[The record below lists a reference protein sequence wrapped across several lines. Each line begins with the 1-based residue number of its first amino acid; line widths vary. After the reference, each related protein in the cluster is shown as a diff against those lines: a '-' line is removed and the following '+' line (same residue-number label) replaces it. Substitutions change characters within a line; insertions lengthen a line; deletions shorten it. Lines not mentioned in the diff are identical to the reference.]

1 MTTYKEIRGS
11 QIEAVT
17 TDPSNPIEGQV
28 WYNTTS
34 NVLKGQAATGAGSW
48 SSGGNMNTSRY
59 YHAGFGASN
68 DAAFAVSGQTSPG
81 GPNTNTETYN
91 GTSWTEVNNL
101 NTARGRA
108 SGAGTT
114 TSGVVFT
121 GTEPDGSGGQTPTA
135 KTELWNG
142 TNWTEVN
149 DVNNPVSAHGSSGAS
164 GTSALSFGGSSP
176 APADSAKTE
185 SWNGTN
191 WTEVNNL
198 NNARSFVLGGAMG
211 TQTAG
216 LCGPGYSYNSSAP
229 ALNTEI
235 WNGTNWTESGDS
247 STGGTGRFGLYDSA
261 VKVTGTTVEVWNGT
275 SWSSGTS
282 ASNNITSRS
291 GGGTN
296 SSGMVFGG
304 EPPASGN
311 SLTTSEEW
319 IGAGVAQ
326 TRTFTDS

>member
-1 MTTYKEIRGS
+1 M
-11 QIEAVT
+11 
-17 TDPSNPIEGQV
+17 
-28 WYNTTS
+28 
-34 NVLKGQAATGAGSW
+34 
-48 SSGGNMNTSRY
+48 
-59 YHAGFGASN
+59 
-68 DAAFAVSGQTSPG
+68 
-81 GPNTNTETYN
+81 
-91 GTSWTEVNNL
+91 
-101 NTARGRA
+101 
-108 SGAGTT
+108 
-114 TSGVVFT
+114 
-121 GTEPDGSGGQTPTA
+121 
-135 KTELWNG
+135 
-142 TNWTEVN
+142 
-149 DVNNPVSAHGSSGAS
+149 
-164 GTSALSFGGSSP
+164 
-176 APADSAKTE
+176 
-185 SWNGTN
+185 
-191 WTEVNNL
+191 
-198 NNARSFVLGGAMG
+198 GGAIG

-247 STGGTGRFGLYDSA
+247 STGGTGRFGLYDAA

-304 EPPASGN
+304 EPPANST